1 MQKDAQDV
9 LLRVVYC
16 LAKILSRKY
25 RLGRL
30 LYSFFLGFYLNSY
43 GDHIN
48 QNYLNLDEY
57 LNA

>member
-1 MQKDAQDV
+1 MYYCV
-9 LLRVVYC
+9 LFIAWLISFPESIDWEDYC
-16 LAKILSRKY
+16 TL
-25 RLGRL
+25 
-30 LYSFFLGFYLNSY
+30 FLGFYLNSY